1 MLRPWLA
8 LLLPALV
15 AGCADKADDSI
26 GTRSIVAFGLDEGAP
41 HVTAY
46 VPARDR
52 AVAAAEVVP
61 ELKTLPPRRPA
72 RPVVTE
78 GYPAP
83 DLPAERA
90 TPEHA
95 VGAYEIARP
104 PRRAHGVAAPLPPA
118 PPERSASASPPVE
131 GISLAA
137 LGVGG
142 VGAGVAAMST
152 LFLADEPSS
161 TETTA
166 VFGTMLG
173 LGVAAMAVGGVI
185 AIVDAEDQAEIAITI
200 APAAISIGGSF

>member
-8 LLLPALV
+8 LLVPALV
-15 AGCADKADDSI
+15 AGCAEKADDPI
-26 GTRSIVAFGLDEGAP
+26 GTRSIMALGLDEEAP
-41 HVTAY
+41 RVTAY
-46 VPARDR
+46 VPMRDR

-61 ELKTLPPRRPA
+61 ELKTRPA
-72 RPVVTE
+72 PRAPRAVVTE

-83 DLPAERA
+83 EPPAERVEL
-90 TPEHA
+90 EHA
-95 VGAYEIARP
+95 PSALEIDRP
-104 PRRAHGVAAPLPPA
+104 PRRAYRAVAPIPSPA
-118 PPERSASASPPVE
+118 EERRASPPPPEE

-142 VGAGVAAMST
+142 IGAGVAAMST